1 MSSKENSPERPSD
14 NKQQNG
20 DSEKGK
26 DGDEKPKPVGLF
38 SPELKHVRREIAW
51 KWLLTTVIL
60 MIAIM
65 AVLSLY
71 WAALYHVE
79 SNISSLVVYVVDFDG
94 QGPASVPGVEPLV
107 GPIIQGLA

>member
-1 MSSKENSPERPSD
+1 MSSKENSPERPND
-14 NKQQNG
+14 NAQQNS

-26 DGDEKPKPVGLF
+26 DGNEEPKPVGLF

-65 AVLSLY
+65 GVLSLC
-71 WAALYHVE
+71 E
-79 SNISSLVVYVVDFDG
+79 
-94 QGPASVPGVEPLV
+94 
-107 GPIIQGLA
+107 